1 MALEGTIKEFGLAD
15 IFQLIGLQKKTGT
28 LFLKGVDATV
38 NIHFEDGA
46 VVKIDESAKL
56 PKYLTGRILINL
68 GKVKPEQLDEAL
80 EIQKTTARKIGSILI
95 GQEVINKDDLKNA
108 LSFQMKEAVYRVF
121 RWKGGDYK
129 FYQDKVDYDRDTI
142 IPLSSEHLL
151 MDGVRMLDEW
161 PKLDRILPSAD
172 TVLKKDEQK
181 AIPEEEAG
189 GDEEIFSYESGPG
202 GLSKDAIETLKHI
215 RGSRTVYE
223 IIESSPFG
231 EFDASKAIVELIQ
244 KGYLSKTESLPEIIL
259 HEKTVKRTTGIAGWS
274 LYIPYVVIFL
284 SIVLIVFQITGTRKI
299 MNPRET
305 KFPDIKISFCS
316 SQIQKLKEN
325 AELYYFDYGL
335 YPKNASALKRMDYDA
350 NIIDPWGKPLLLNY
364 SSGETV
370 VSSAGPDGNPGTGD
384 DISSNL
390 R

>member
-28 LFLKGVDATV
+28 LFLKGLESTV

-56 PKYLTGRILINL
+56 PKYLTGRIFINL
-68 GKVKPEQLDEAL
+68 GKIKPAQLEEAL

-95 GQEVINKDDLKNA
+95 GQEVINKDDLKDA

-121 RWKGGDYK
+121 RWRGGDYK

-142 IPLSSEHLL
+142 TPLSSEHLL

-161 PKLDRILPSAD
+161 PRLEKTLPSAD

-181 AIPEEEAG
+181 TIPEEAAEG
-189 GDEEIFSYESGPG
+189 EEIFSYESGPG
-202 GLSKDAIETLKHI
+202 GLSKEAALTFRNI

-223 IIESSPFG
+223 IIESSPLG
-231 EFDASKAIVELIQ
+231 EFDASKAIVELIE
-244 KGYLSKTESLPEIIL
+244 KGYLGKTESIPEIVL
-259 HEKTVKRTTGIAGWS
+259 HEKAIKRNNGIAGWS
-274 LYIPYVVIFL
+274 LYIPYLAVFL
-284 SIVLIVFQITGTRKI
+284 SLGLIVFQITGTRKI
-299 MNPRET
+299 MNPGAT
-305 KFPDIKISFCS
+305 NFPDIKVSFCS
-316 SQIQKLKEN
+316 SQVQKLKEN

-335 YPKNASALKRMDYDA
+335 YPRDASILKKRGYYT
-350 NIIDPWGKPLLLNY
+350 NIIDPWGRTLLLNY
-364 SSGETV
+364 SGGEPV
-370 VSSAGPDGNPGTGD
+370 VSSAGPDGVPGTAD
-384 DISSNL
+384 DISSNP
-390 R
+390 

>member
-28 LFLKGVDATV
+28 LFLKGLDATV

-56 PKYLTGRILINL
+56 PKYLTGMILVNL
-68 GKVKPEQLDEAL
+68 GKVKPEQLEEAL

-151 MDGVRMLDEW
+151 MDGVRMLVEW
-161 PKLDRILPSAD
+161 PKLEKILPSAD

-181 AIPEEEAG
+181 TIPEEEEAAAG
-189 GDEEIFSYESGPG
+189 EEIFSYESGPD
-202 GLSKDAIETLKHI
+202 GLSRETVETFRRIH
-215 RGSRTVYE
+215 GSRTVYE
-223 IIESSPFG
+223 IIESSPLG
-231 EFDASKAIVELIQ
+231 EFDASKAIAELIQ
-244 KGYLSKTESLPEIIL
+244 KGYLRKTESIPEIVL
-259 HEKTVKRTTGIAGWS
+259 HEKAIRRTTGISEWYR
-274 LYIPYVVIFL
+274 YIPYLIVFISL
-284 SIVLIVFQITGTRKI
+284 VLIVFQITGTRKI
-299 MNPRET
+299 MNPRVT
-305 KFPDIKISFCS
+305 KFPDIKVSFCS
-316 SQIQKLKEN
+316 SQVQKLKEN

-335 YPKNASALKRMDYDA
+335 YPQDASLLKKMGYDA
-350 NIIDPWGKPLLLNY
+350 HIIDPWGKTFLLNY
-364 SSGETV
+364 SGGEAIIT
-370 VSSAGPDGNPGTGD
+370 SAGPDGSFGTTD
-384 DISSNL
+384 DISSNP
-390 R
+390 

>member
-28 LFLKGVDATV
+28 LFLKGLETTV

-56 PKYLTGRILINL
+56 PKYLTGRILVNL
-68 GKVKPEQLDEAL
+68 GKVKPEQLEEAL

-95 GQEVINKDDLKNA
+95 GQEAINKDDLKDA

-142 IPLSSEHLL
+142 TPLSSEHLL

-161 PKLDRILPSAD
+161 PKLEKTLPSAD
-172 TVLKKDEQK
+172 TVLKKDEK
-181 AIPEEEAG
+181 KTVPEEEAG
-189 GDEEIFSYESGPG
+189 GDEEIFSYESGSG
-202 GLSKDAIETLKHI
+202 GLSKDAVETLRNI

-223 IIESSPFG
+223 IIESSPLG
-231 EFDASKAIVELIQ
+231 EFDASKSIVELIQ
-244 KGYLSKTESLPEIIL
+244 KGYLGRTESIPEIVL
-259 HEKTVKRTTGIAGWS
+259 HEKAIRRTAGIAGWS
-274 LYIPYVVIFL
+274 RYIPYLAVFL
-284 SIVLIVFQITGTRKI
+284 SVVLIVFQITGTRKI
-299 MNPRET
+299 MNPRVT
-305 KFPDIKISFCS
+305 KFPDIKVSFCS
-316 SQIQKLKEN
+316 SQVQKLKEN

-335 YPKNASALKRMDYDA
+335 YPQDISVLKKLDYDT

-364 SSGETV
+364 GGGEAI
-370 VSSAGPDGNPGTGD
+370 VSSAGPDGAFGTSD
-384 DISSNL
+384 DISSNP
-390 R
+390 